1 MIHILYGEGIQPSL
15 SRSVRGSNK
24 TEWKR
29 NDYLIRFF
37 TYIFQSNESPVIW
50 FFKSEM
56 SLTAGI
62 RPVCSV
68 VYQMTNIF
76 GGVPNKSVPAEIS
89 SNSFGVLLNNN
100 WPSLT
105 NLEVFNGFATRY
117 FPYYFW
123 ASNLFPEHDSEA
135 FEYDEETCILLDH
148 SLEMLLA
155 MKWVLLVQHT
165 LFLAIFNSIYLPH
178 ELVVGDAIR
187 LIVLVLSV
195 VKISVLQLFYSIS
208 KYLARLPDF
217 ILAGSELLIFV
228 FWVNTPKMFWKNMVR
243 DLKPIQKLILNMS
256 MVHRLTNWLASFQT
270 AACFFLGLRGL
281 RTSLILRG

>member
-1 MIHILYGEGIQPSL
+1 
-15 SRSVRGSNK
+15 
-24 TEWKR
+24 
-29 NDYLIRFF
+29 
-37 TYIFQSNESPVIW
+37 
-50 FFKSEM
+50 M

-62 RPVCSV
+62 RPVCSI

-76 GGVPNKSVPAEIS
+76 GYVPNCFNYWKCLALFLQHRMINYGMFCADSLLYLSDYQAIQSSVEFRNGGEIS

-100 WPSLT
+100 WPLLI
-105 NLEVFNGFATRY
+105 NLEVFNGFATSY

-123 ASNLFPEHDSEA
+123 ASNLFPENDAEA
-135 FEYDEETCILLDH
+135 FEYDGETWILLDH
-148 SLEMLLA
+148 SSEMLFA
-155 MKWVLLVQHT
+155 MKWVLLVHT

-178 ELVVGDAIR
+178 ELVVGDATR

-195 VKISVLQLFYSIS
+195 IKISVLQLFYSIS

-217 ILAGSELLIFV
+217 ILAGSEILIFV

-256 MVHRLTNWLASFQT
+256 MVHRLRNWLASFQA